1 MRRPVLEC
9 TSELGLLRASWLRWE
24 CWGTSLPLPTAPSPC
39 NHPLPAFSSCPQDRG
54 AHHEPKKSSWGA
66 TGTLDTSSEAVD
78 VHHVPVFLAGSEL
91 GGFGRCGRKIL
102 QTAGGG
108 GSGTPPP
115 LGPLG
120 ELPEDFLNPRP
131 SLRKAGKPRR
141 ASESHPAWGWQGL
154 LVTWCSYLCES
165 FGAPSGGSSWYKP
178 LCNLRKQ
185 QRHSFSVKNGPSLQ
199 QTYSLGV

>member
-1 MRRPVLEC
+1 MLSVKISPPIKEIYEGTDGSRTTWGSDKVSDIINALMRRPVLEC

-24 CWGTSLPLPTAPSPC
+24 CWGTSPPLPTAPSPC
-39 NHPLPAFSSCPQDRG
+39 NQPLPAFSSCPQDRG

-141 ASESHPAWGWQGL
+141 VARGCVPLRATQH
-154 LVTWCSYLCES
+154 
-165 FGAPSGGSSWYKP
+165 GAGRVCW
-178 LCNLRKQ
+178 
-185 QRHSFSVKNGPSLQ
+185 
-199 QTYSLGV
+199 